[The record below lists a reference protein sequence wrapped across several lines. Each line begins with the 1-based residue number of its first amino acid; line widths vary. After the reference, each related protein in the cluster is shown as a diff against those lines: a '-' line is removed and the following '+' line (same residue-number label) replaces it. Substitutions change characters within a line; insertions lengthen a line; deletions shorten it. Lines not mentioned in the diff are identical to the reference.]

1 MAGHNRKKNAMQ
13 SIRQTPV
20 ETPAGTY
27 AVHWFWDDAMP
38 HDPPYD
44 HACGL
49 LKKGG
54 PRTIDI
60 REGLPDRPDAADPVA
75 AERLTVLHAVWSA
88 LACRRHPAWDPTDAH
103 SGAALVRYLT
113 LKGFAGV
120 TVIDDD
126 FHAVEASADRDEHVH
141 GVAWVSADF
150 TDPASAVAGWLADW
164 RAWRDGDIFGWVAYT
179 PGGEEIDSCWGFY
192 GFSSTEQQYTFECA
206 ESLIR
211 AHAQEQVEKAN
222 LVGAGIIGPI

>member
-1 MAGHNRKKNAMQ
+1 ME

-20 ETPAGTY
+20 ETSAGTY

-38 HDPPYD
+38 HDQPYD

-60 REGLPDRPDAADPVA
+60 REGLPDRGDAVDAARYTA
-75 AERLTVLHAVWSA
+75 LHSVWSA
-88 LACRRHPAWDPTDAH
+88 LACRRHPAWDPTDAV

-126 FHAVEASADRDEHVH
+126 FHAVAASADRDEHVH

-150 TDPASAVAGWLADW
+150 ADPASAVEHWLADW
-164 RAWRDGDIFGWVAYT
+164 RAWRDGDIFGWIAYG
-179 PGGEEIDSCWGFY
+179 PNGDEIESSWGYYRFA
-192 GFSSTEQQYTFECA
+192 SSEQQYTFECA
-206 ESLIR
+206 ESIIL
-211 AHAQEQVEKAN
+211 AHAEEQVEKAN
-222 LVGAGIIGPI
+222 LVGAGIVGPI

>member
-1 MAGHNRKKNAMQ
+1 MEP
-13 SIRQTPV
+13 IRQTPV

-27 AVHWFWDDAMP
+27 AVHWFWDETAP
-38 HDPPYD
+38 AEPPYD

-60 REGLPDRPDAADPVA
+60 REGLPDRAHAADPVD
-75 AERLTVLHAVWSA
+75 AERYTALRSVWSA
-88 LACRRHPAWDPTDAH
+88 LACRRHPAWDPTDAV

-179 PGGEEIDSCWGFY
+179 PGGAEIESSWGYY
-192 GFSSTEQQYTFECA
+192 GFSSSEQQYTFECA
-206 ESLIR
+206 ESFIH

>member
-1 MAGHNRKKNAMQ
+1 MEP
-13 SIRQTPV
+13 IRQTPV

-27 AVHWFWDDAMP
+27 VVQWFWDETAP
-38 HDPPYD
+38 AEPPYD

-60 REGLPDRPDAADPVA
+60 REDCGGQIGCGRGLDASPDWAGLAGRQAAL
-75 AERLTVLHAVWSA
+75 RSVWSA
-88 LACRRHPAWDPTDAH
+88 LACRRHSAWDPTDAV

-113 LKGFAGV
+113 LKGFAGA

-126 FHAVEASADRDEHVH
+126 FHAVEASADRAEHVH

-164 RAWRDGDIFGWVAYT
+164 RAWRDGDVFGWVAYT
-179 PGGEEIDSCWGFY
+179 PGGEEIESSWGYY
-192 GFSSTEQQYTFECA
+192 GFSSSEQQYTFECA
-206 ESLIR
+206 ESFIH

>member
-1 MAGHNRKKNAMQ
+1 ME

-27 AVHWFWDDAMP
+27 AVHWFWDATAP
-38 HDPPYD
+38 AEPPYD

-60 REGLPDRPDAADPVA
+60 REGLTDRADAADPVD
-75 AERLTVLHAVWSA
+75 AERYTALRSVWAA
-88 LACRRHPAWDPTDAH
+88 LACRRHPAWDPTDAV

-164 RAWRDGDIFGWVAYT
+164 RAWRDGDVFGWVAYT
-179 PGGEEIDSCWGFY
+179 PTGEVVESSWGYY
-192 GFSSTEQQYTFECA
+192 GFSSSEQQ
-206 ESLIR
+206 
-211 AHAQEQVEKAN
+211 
-222 LVGAGIIGPI
+222 

>member
-1 MAGHNRKKNAMQ
+1 MEP
-13 SIRQTPV
+13 IRQTPV
-20 ETPAGTY
+20 ETAAGTY
-27 AVHWFWDDAMP
+27 AVHWFWDDAAP
-38 HDPPYD
+38 ADPPYD

-54 PRTIDI
+54 PRTMDI
-60 REGLPDRPDAADPVA
+60 REGLPDRGDAVD
-75 AERLTVLHAVWSA
+75 AEHYTALRAVWSA
-88 LACRRHPAWDPTDAH
+88 LACRRHPAWDPTDAV

-150 TDPASAVAGWLADW
+150 TDPAGAVAGWLADW
-164 RAWRDGDIFGWVAYT
+164 RAWRDGDIFGWTAYG
-179 PGGEEIDSCWGFY
+179 PNGEEIESSWGYY
-192 GFSSTEQQYTFECA
+192 GFTSSEQQYTFECA
-206 ESLIR
+206 ESFIL
-211 AHAQEQVEKAN
+211 AHALEQVEKAN
-222 LVGAGIIGPI
+222 LVGSGIVGPI

>member
-1 MAGHNRKKNAMQ
+1 ME

-27 AVHWFWDDAMP
+27 AVHWFWDETAP
-38 HDPPYD
+38 AEPPYD

-60 REGLPDRPDAADPVA
+60 REDCGGQIGCGRGPDAAPDWAGLAGRQA
-75 AERLTVLHAVWSA
+75 ALRSVWAA
-88 LACRRHPAWDPTDAH
+88 LACRRHPAWDPTDAV

-126 FHAVEASADRDEHVH
+126 PRRRGQRRPCRARSRRRL
-141 GVAWVSADF
+141 GVGGLHRPGQRRRGLARRL
-150 TDPASAVAGWLADW
+150 AGLA
-164 RAWRDGDIFGWVAYT
+164 
-179 PGGEEIDSCWGFY
+179 
-192 GFSSTEQQYTFECA
+192 
-206 ESLIR
+206 
-211 AHAQEQVEKAN
+211 
-222 LVGAGIIGPI
+222 